1 MEEIKN
7 AYVKAVWESLKA
19 FIENINCLYDSFEY
33 SENMLRSQKIEAQRE
48 YKAFLK
54 KLPVRPGDGPV
65 KLVIPAGREKEHQ
78 HLERKVKRSQRLK
91 TALSRRQKMVLR
103 SQLIV

>member
-54 KLPVRPGDGPV
+54 KLPVRPEIGNPCWQREGTPAFRAQGEAQSGFVKAAAAQLHCVDGV
-65 KLVIPAGREKEHQ
+65 TV
-78 HLERKVKRSQRLK
+78 
-91 TALSRRQKMVLR
+91 
-103 SQLIV
+103 

>member
-48 YKAFLK
+48 YKACLK
-54 KLPVRPGDGPV
+54 KSF
-65 KLVIPAGREKEHQ
+65 Q
-78 HLERKVKRSQRLK
+78 
-91 TALSRRQKMVLR
+91 
-103 SQLIV
+103 